1 MNDYVP
7 LLEALEGHFEQSLD
21 ELPDALRERV
31 VRDIPQPWNSL
42 SPVERRHWASAYD
55 YMHSPATKQ
64 LLRSLL
70 DEYGITEPAH
80 LTLQDALQ
88 RKATLLQE
96 ITEVIS
102 NVALPDDIRN
112 AQLADLRSK
121 HHDLGNQLARGDFLE
136 SDQKE
141 RARRSTKLP
150 GHLNHD
156 QTMQVRANQIANE
169 QMTLKKRSITKGGVA
184 NILAKEL
191 GINAATVERRLR
203 KEWKWPPVA

>member
-1 MNDYVP
+1 MNDYIP

-21 ELPDALRERV
+21 ELPDALRKRV
-31 VRDIPQPWNSL
+31 VRDIPRPWNSL

-70 DEYGITEPAH
+70 DEHGVTEPAH

-88 RKATLLQE
+88 RKATLFQE
-96 ITEVIS
+96 IMEVIS

-121 HHDLGNQLARGDFLE
+121 HHDLEEQLARGDYDVPGE
-136 SDQKE
+136 QK
-141 RARRSTKLP
+141 RARQSIKPP

-156 QTMQVRANQIANE
+156 LEWQEMANQIAE
-169 QMTLKKRSITKGGVA
+169 QKMTETGRPITRNDVA
-184 NILAKEL
+184 KLLAKNI
-191 GINAATVERRLR
+191 GATVDTVLRRIR
-203 KEWKWPPVA
+203 KDW

>member
-1 MNDYVP
+1 M
-7 LLEALEGHFEQSLD
+7 AQHT
-21 ELPDALRERV
+21 
-31 VRDIPQPWNSL
+31 
-42 SPVERRHWASAYD
+42 
-55 YMHSPATKQ
+55 PATKQ
-64 LLRSLL
+64 LLQSLL
-70 DEYGITEPAH
+70 DEHGITEPAH

-141 RARRSTKLP
+141 RARRSTKPL

-156 QTMQVRANQIANE
+156 PTMQVRANQIANE
-169 QMTLKKRSITKGGVA
+169 EMAATKRPIKKGKVA

-191 GINAATVERRLR
+191 EMDPATVERRLR